1 MIEVVNIVLPEGVS
15 DEDAREIQ
23 ALLKEVEGVE
33 DAGSVST
40 RSLADPGSMIMWIE
54 VASGILGLVSTGLP
68 IIQKLMDIFREKD
81 LPAAKIK
88 LPDGTEIEL
97 DKESSPDEI
106 ANMIQA
112 IKGSA

>member
-1 MIEVVNIVLPEGVS
+1 MSEVFNIVLPEGVS

-23 ALLKEVEGVE
+23 ALLKEVEGIE

-40 RSLADPGSMIMWIE
+40 RSLADPASVTMWIE
-54 VASGILGLVSTGLP
+54 VAAGILGLISTGLP
-68 IIQKLMDIFREKD
+68 VIQKMMDIFRKKD

-97 DKESSPDEI
+97 DKKSSPDEI